1 MGFEDNIEK
10 GKTSSKPTVASKM
23 TFWEAMKNIERQL
36 HQIEEDREKLFVE
49 YSK

>member
-10 GKTSSKPTVASKM
+10 GKTSSKPTVASK
-23 TFWEAMKNIERQL
+23 MKNIERQL